1 MLRIAL
7 FLTTLLLAA
16 HSPAA
21 PPPDMSRRADFSVLS
36 APESGYRFHTLDF
49 PTADGRPAL
58 RVYAGIP
65 EAGGWRLLVA
75 AGFSALLLLLWR
87 WAVI

>member
-1 MLRIAL
+1 MIRMAL

-21 PPPDMSRRADFSVLS
+21 PPPDMSRRADFSVLT

-49 PTADGRPAL
+49 PAADGRP
-58 RVYAGIP
+58 
-65 EAGGWRLLVA
+65 
-75 AGFSALLLLLWR
+75 
-87 WAVI
+87 

>member
-36 APESGYRFHTLDF
+36 APESGSRFHKLDF
-49 PTADGRPAL
+49 PTADGDIIL
-58 RVYAGIP
+58 
-65 EAGGWRLLVA
+65 
-75 AGFSALLLLLWR
+75 
-87 WAVI
+87 AVGKS

>member
-21 PPPDMSRRADFSVLS
+21 PLPDMSRRADFSVLT

-49 PTADGRPAL
+49 PAAAWIVTARAQGKTA
-58 RVYAGIP
+58 
-65 EAGGWRLLVA
+65 
-75 AGFSALLLLLWR
+75 S
-87 WAVI
+87 